1 VTATNTPAST
11 TADAASA
18 KAGSTADPGAGRAN
32 RRPTMKMVAELA
44 GVSVATVSFVLSGR
58 PSGRVAASEATAERV
73 RAAAKQLGYRP
84 NQAAR
89 AIRTG
94 RSGLVLLS
102 LTQLSDPWC
111 QSLSSAVNDAAAG
124 LRLQP
129 LILAD
134 GDWGEVLDGQPVDVA
149 FIDGAETDDLARV
162 RSLVD
167 RGCKLI
173 IFSDTLEP
181 DGFDVIRSAQ
191 QPGCELAIDHLVAS
205 HTKIGYLAGSN
216 PNRPGWHRE
225 DAYTQGLA
233 AAGIEQRPGDLQRYT
248 RDQVGAYEAALRL
261 LDRDDPP
268 TAVFA
273 SSDYAAMSAVNVALQ
288 LGMSIPDEL
297 EVIGVGNT
305 EEAAHMHPSLSSVG
319 PVNFFTS
326 LADLIIEVAQ
336 QTDHH
341 LSARYDFPWQLNLR
355 ETSKM

>member
-1 VTATNTPAST
+1 
-11 TADAASA
+11 
-18 KAGSTADPGAGRAN
+18 
-32 RRPTMKMVAELA
+32 MKMVAERA

-58 PSGRVAASEATAERV
+58 PSGRIAASESTAERV
-73 RAAAKQLGYRP
+73 RSAAAELGYRP

-111 QSLSSAVNDAAAG
+111 QSLSEAVNEAATG
-124 LRLQP
+124 LHLQP

-134 GDWGEVLDGQPVDVA
+134 GDWGEVLDGQPVDAA
-149 FIDGAETDDLARV
+149 FIDGAETDDLARI

-167 RGCKLI
+167 RGLRLI
-173 IFSDTLEP
+173 VFSDTLEP

-191 QPGCELAIDHLVAS
+191 RPGCELAIDHLVQRHS
-205 HTKIGYLAGSN
+205 RIGCLAGSN

-225 DAYTQGLA
+225 DAYVQGLA
-233 AAGIEQRPGDLQRYT
+233 RAGIEQRPGDLQRYT

-261 LDRDDPP
+261 LDRDDRP

-273 SSDYAAMSAVNVALQ
+273 SSDFAAITAVNVAVR
-288 LGMSIPDEL
+288 LGISIPDEL

-305 EEAAHMHPSLSSVG
+305 AESAQMHPSLSSVG
-319 PVNFFTS
+319 PADLFSKV
-326 LADLIIEVAQ
+326 ADLIITVAQ
-336 QTDHH
+336 NDGPRHP
-341 LSARYDFPWQLNLR
+341 ARWDFPWQLYLR
-355 ETSKM
+355 ETSRSADLIKTA